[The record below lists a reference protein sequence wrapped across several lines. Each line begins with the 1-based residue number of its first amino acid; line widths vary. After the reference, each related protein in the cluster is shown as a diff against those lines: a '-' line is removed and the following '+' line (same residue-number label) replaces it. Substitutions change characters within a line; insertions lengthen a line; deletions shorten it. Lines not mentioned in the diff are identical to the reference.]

1 MREERRGGGKT
12 QGADVLVYS
21 HAHKADNLISALLT
35 DLLTPSPS
43 SPSPSL
49 QALSCPHT
57 RGAPPPQC
65 PTPSSPSPRFYLR
78 HLPAHEGGATSS
90 AALADVVRHQL
101 QQMERS
107 LARRD
112 ATAQ

>member
-1 MREERRGGGKT
+1 MAVTRLMRGGEGGRPASVQSCMHIRRT
-12 QGADVLVYS
+12 TRSPLFRLTYD
-21 HAHKADNLISALLT
+21 ALP
-35 DLLTPSPS
+35 LL
-43 SPSPSL
+43 SL
-49 QALSCPHT
+49 PFTAGICPHT